1 MAKALWRVA
10 VCALAAAFIQV
21 TLAHTDFVAKRRHV
35 PAAVE
40 R

>member
-10 VCALAAAFIQV
+10 VCALAAAFIQGM
-21 TLAHTDFVAKRRHV
+21 LSQSDAVAKRRHV
-35 PAAVE
+35 PTAVE